1 MTQRP
6 CESLPPDRPMRFA
19 SLNPQAAIERIRTAN
34 DLKHIE
40 GHRFT
45 VGGQPLEQGSSAVSR
60 VGVIAVGPD
69 FSQIGAHCVSGV

>member
-1 MTQRP
+1 MRIVTAGP
-6 CESLPPDRPMRFA
+6 SDAILLAESE
-19 SLNPQAAIERIRTAN
+19 AAIERIRAAI

-45 VGGQPLEQGSSAVSR
+45 VGGQPLEQGSSTVSGLG
-60 VGVIAVGPD
+60 VIVIAVGPD